1 MATAQIPPTGGIY
14 EAEKRR
20 QNQIRE
26 MYSLDPV
33 ERWRLREQR
42 ISGNLVAVSQRAI
55 SQAQDNGLTFQKI
68 NSMYKEI

>member
-14 EAEKRR
+14 EGEKRR
-20 QNQIRE
+20 QNRIRE

-42 ISGNLVAVSQRAI
+42 ISS
-55 SQAQDNGLTFQKI
+55 GLTSVSNAAVRKAQANQVTFNILKGV
-68 NSMYKEI
+68 K

>member
-26 MYSLDPV
+26 MYSPDPV

-42 ISGNLVAVSQRAI
+42 ISG
-55 SQAQDNGLTFQKI
+55 GLTSVSNAAVRKAQANQVTFNILKGV
-68 NSMYKEI
+68 K

>member
-1 MATAQIPPTGGIY
+1 MAWAGIPPTGGIY

-26 MYSLDPV
+26 MYSPDPV

-42 ISGNLVAVSQRAI
+42 IS
-55 SQAQDNGLTFQKI
+55 DGLTSVSNAAVRKAQANQVTFNILKGV
-68 NSMYKEI
+68 K